1 MFGISFEVAMIFLV
15 AGIIGGLW
23 HISTQLSKI
32 VDLLHSILTKN

>member
-1 MFGISFEVAMIFLV
+1 MFGITFETALIVLV

-32 VDLLHSILTKN
+32 VDLLHSILIKE